1 MRKLIDVHSG
11 SLEPREV
18 AWAPEPVKAGRT
30 QCFPVWTA
38 LLTSINHWWD
48 RDGRPLRSFPPSLH
62 MV

>member
-1 MRKLIDVHSG
+1 MRKLIDVHPG

-38 LLTSINHWWD
+38 FVNKHKSLVGQGWKTSEV
-48 RDGRPLRSFPPSLH
+48 LSS
-62 MV
+62 

>member
-1 MRKLIDVHSG
+1 MRKLIDVHPG

-38 LLTSINHWWD
+38 FVNKHK
-48 RDGRPLRSFPPSLH
+48 SL
-62 MV
+62 VGQG